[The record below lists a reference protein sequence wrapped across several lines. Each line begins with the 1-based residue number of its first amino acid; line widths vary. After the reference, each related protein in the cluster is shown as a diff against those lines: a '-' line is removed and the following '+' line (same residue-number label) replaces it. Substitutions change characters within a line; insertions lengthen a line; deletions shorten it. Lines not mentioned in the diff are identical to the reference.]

1 MSLEVHGQL
10 RLGDARVGRG
20 RWGRTNADAAPGED
34 GAGEH
39 DQGAHDQGKHGGCQ
53 VGGVELDIDLVAE
66 AGKVTALLGP
76 NGAGKTTLLRAVAGT
91 IGLDRGSIVLAG
103 KVLDEPPRCFVP
115 SEDRQLGVVH
125 QDHLLFP
132 HLSAL
137 DNVAFGPRCRGQSK
151 ALARRSALELLEA
164 VGLGEQARQ
173 RPRSLSGGQAQRVAL
188 ARALALDPVALL
200 LDEPL
205 AALDAATRV
214 EVRRELRRHLV
225 GFAGPTVL
233 ITHDAVDAMALADR
247 VAVMEN
253 GRITQVDTLAEV
265 MARPRSRYVADL
277 IGTNLLYG
285 PASGTTV
292 TTDQGATLTLA
303 EPHHGDVAV
312 TLAPAAVAL
321 HPSPPEGSPR
331 NRWSTTVRHLDLVG
345 DRVRVGLGDPLPLTA
360 EITAAARA
368 ELDLHEGD
376 EIWVAIK
383 ATEIVPYPR

>member
-10 RLGDARVGRG
+10 RLGHDRVGHG
-20 RWGRTNADAAPGED
+20 RWGRGRVERLRGES
-34 GAGEH
+34 GRGELGRGELAG
-39 DQGAHDQGKHGGCQ
+39 QQ
-53 VGGVELDIDLVAE
+53 VGGVELEVDLVAE
-66 AGKVTALLGP
+66 AGAVTALLGP

-103 KVLDEPPRCFVP
+103 KVFDEPPGLFVP
-115 SEDRQLGVVH
+115 PEDRQLGVVH

-132 HLSAL
+132 HLTAL
-137 DNVAFGPRCRGQSK
+137 ENVAFGPRCLGQSK
-151 ALARRSALELLEA
+151 AMARRSALALLES
-164 VGLGEQARQ
+164 VGVGEQARQ
-173 RPRSLSGGQAQRVAL
+173 KPRSLSGGQAQRVAL
-188 ARALALDPVALL
+188 ARALALDPAALL

-253 GRITQVDTLAEV
+253 GQITQVGTLAEV

-277 IGTNLLYG
+277 IGTNLLHG
-285 PASGTTV
+285 TASGTTL
-292 TTDQGATLTLA
+292 TTGQGATLTLA
-303 EPHHGDVAV
+303 ETHHGEVAV

-321 HPSPPEGSPR
+321 HRSPPEGSPR

-345 DRVRVGLGDPLPLTA
+345 DRVRVGLGDPVPLTA
-360 EITAAARA
+360 EITTAARA
-368 ELDLHEGD
+368 ELDLREGD
-376 EIWVAIK
+376 EIWVAVK
-383 ATEIVPYPR
+383 ATEIVAYPR